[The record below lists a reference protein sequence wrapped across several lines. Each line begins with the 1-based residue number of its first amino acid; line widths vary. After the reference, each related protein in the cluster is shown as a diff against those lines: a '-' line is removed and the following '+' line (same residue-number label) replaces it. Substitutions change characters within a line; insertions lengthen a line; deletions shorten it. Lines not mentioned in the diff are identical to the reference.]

1 MSNEAK
7 LGVFFL
13 FGMLLLIVVFELLG
27 GVSIFE
33 KRYQLNTTFNSIS
46 ELKVGNPVKLSGF
59 EVGRITDI
67 ELEGSKIIIN
77 MDVKRDAVIKE
88 DSMASIKLTSLLGIS
103 YINISFGSPES
114 PQVPDGYTL
123 QSEDFADINEI
134 MKQLET
140 SVGSLDTIFSKISEG
155 EGTLGLLVNDDSLYN
170 ETNSAAK
177 HLNQI
182 LERINKGEGTIGKL
196 VTDDSLF
203 YDAKSAAAKLNKA
216 IDTQEDLAPL
226 QTIAT
231 VFGILAVF

>member
-1 MSNEAK
+1 MSNETK

-13 FGMLLLIVVFELLG
+13 FGIFLLVVVFELLG

-33 KRYQLNTTFNSIS
+33 KRYQLNTAFNSIG
-46 ELKVGNPVKLSGF
+46 ELKIGNPVKLAGF
-59 EVGRITDI
+59 EVGRVKKI
-67 ELEGSKIIIN
+67 ELEGNKIVIN
-77 MDVKRDAVIKE
+77 MDVKQDAVIKE
-88 DSMASIKLTSLLGIS
+88 DSIASIKLTSLLGIS

-114 PQVPDGYTL
+114 TQIPDGYTL
-123 QSEDFADINEI
+123 QSEDFIDFNEI

-140 SVGSLDTIFSKISEG
+140 TVSSLDTIFSKISEG
-155 EGTLGLLVNDDSLYN
+155 EGTLGLLVHDDSLYN

-196 VTDDSLF
+196 VTDDSLY
-203 YDAKSAAAKLNKA
+203 YDTKSAAAKLNRA